1 MGHNLSNVHAGTTS
15 YYKLTIQWRQ
25 LTMLFNKPHQNAAM
39 RVAMEMGLVEAVLA
53 GSETANELAAVTKC
67 DKSLISK

>member
-1 MGHNLSNVHAGTTS
+1 
-15 YYKLTIQWRQ
+15 
-25 LTMLFNKPHQNAAM
+25 MLFNKPHQNAAM